1 MVFLYFVNGNPGNS
15 NAPHTHPSFAPHQLI
30 TFDAIVYFN
39 NAVKCRWYDDLSKK
53 NECLC
58 YSTRLEISS
67 NHINNSGHKLS
78 YSDTSLRNNIRKA
91 QTLQD

>member
-1 MVFLYFVNGNPGNS
+1 MRSSVDGTTIYQKKM
-15 NAPHTHPSFAPHQLI
+15 NAYVIA
-30 TFDAIVYFN
+30 
-39 NAVKCRWYDDLSKK
+39 R
-53 NECLC
+53 
-58 YSTRLEISS
+58 RLEISS